1 MRDHIKLG
9 IALVTAAFLAAPL
22 SVNAAD
28 TKSGTKTDST
38 KSESKMDKAQDK
50 VKDTTQDMKGA
61 ASDSWITSKT
71 KIALFADDRVKG
83 REVSVETVK
92 GDVFL
97 RGKVDTAEAKAAAA
111 EIARTIEGVKNV
123 KNDLQVVAPSAR
135 KTVDAD
141 DKQITKAVESR
152 FNKDAQLKKIDVRTD
167 AGVVVLSGE
176 VPNISVSAKASE
188 MAHRVDGV
196 KAVKNELRVTQA
208 RAN

>member
-1 MRDHIKLG
+1 MRDHVKVG
-9 IALVTAAFLAAPL
+9 VALLVAAFFAAPL

-28 TKSGTKTDST
+28 TKASDS
-38 KSESKMDKAQDK
+38 KSTMDKAQDK
-50 VKDTTQDMKGA
+50 VKDTTKDVKEVG
-61 ASDSWITSKT
+61 SDSWITSKT

-97 RGKVDTAEAKAAAA
+97 RGKVDSEESKRAAA

-123 KNDLQVVAPSAR
+123 KNDLQVVPASAR
-135 KTVDAD
+135 KAVSAD

-152 FNKDAQLKKIDVRTD
+152 FSKDAQLKKIDVRTD

-176 VPNISVSAKASE
+176 VPNISVAARASE

-196 KAVKNELRVTQA
+196 KAVKNELRVAQA